1 MYCSAKTRCPSCG
14 SLKTHK
20 FLSELGFLESENRTT
35 KCDCCGFT
43 YSIRDNCTEFSAS
56 PPDSPQSGSLSKK
69 YLYEFSNEE
78 LIDELTKRGYKVKK
92 WKYKKE

>member
-1 MYCSAKTRCPSCG
+1 MYYSAVTRCPSCG

-20 FLSELGFLESENRTT
+20 FLSELGFLEAENRTT

-43 YSIRDNCTEFSAS
+43 YTIRNNCSEFFAS
-56 PPDSPQSGSLSKK
+56 PPDSPQPKSPFKK
-69 YLYEFSNEE
+69 YLSEFSNEE

-92 WKYKKE
+92 WKCKKE